1 MIKIKVHSKV
11 FGKYSEIDKF
21 FLVPKKY
28 WDDFETGD
36 KELKIN
42 NQKVILRIYDVLC
55 DCSSKMHTHRVVDL
69 RSVWEKL
76 NLKEG
81 NEIILER

>member
-1 MIKIKVHSKV
+1 MIKIKVHNKI

-21 FLVPKKY
+21 FLVPKKI
-28 WDDFETGD
+28 WDDFEVGE

-42 NQKVILRIYDVLC
+42 NQKVRVRIYDVLC
-55 DCSSKMHTHRVVDL
+55 DCSSKMHNHRIADL

-76 NLKEG
+76 NLEEG
-81 NEIILER
+81 NEITVER